1 MSERFCSL
9 IVLGPSAPRT
19 VKLHL
24 SRGAIAILLI
34 AFLISFLIVV
44 VLGYTYPS
52 HIDELRRAELEAEN
66 RALKVEASNAMLG
79 IQRLDAKLSEL
90 EATSKR
96 INEMVAP

>member
-24 SRGAIAILLI
+24 TRGTIDILLV
-34 AFLISFLIVV
+34 ALLISLLIVV
-44 VLGYTYPS
+44 LLGYNHPS
-52 HIDELRRAELEAEN
+52 HVDELRRLELEAEN

-79 IQRLDAKLSEL
+79 IQRLDAKVSEL

-96 INEMVAP
+96 INELVAP